1 MPQPNILI
9 VMTDHQ
15 RADTVLPEHPAI
27 TPNVARLAEDGVSF
41 TNAFCPSPH
50 CCPSRATFFSGLYPS
65 RHGVW
70 NNVCNRQAL
79 NTGLNPGVRLW
90 SEDLAEAGYDLHFS
104 GKWHVSIEESP
115 KDRGWTEHFV
125 SGAKGDLH
133 GVRWDH
139 YRELA
144 ARPDATERGEG
155 EILRP
160 GYGTYRLYGTAN
172 TPDQHDERATQLA
185 IDLLPQLAQG
195 DHPWGLFVGLIGP
208 HDPYIVPQKYLDMY
222 DIDDVPLP
230 FNYSDELADKP
241 RIYQRMRE
249 MRFGQ
254 LSPREVREGIRHFWA
269 YCTYLDDL
277 FGQILAALDAAGQA
291 ENTLV
296 LYVSDHG
303 DYCGEHG
310 LFAKGIP
317 CFKGAYH
324 VPAIIRWPSG
334 LRNPGRRV
342 NAFVSLADF
351 APTFMELAGLPLNRH
366 FTGASLVPFL
376 QDKDVAFAGAVGDRP
391 EPDDNNAV
399 AGLQT
404 EPPADK
410 ITWRDA
416 IHTQCNGV
424 ELYYTQ
430 RSVMTRDLK
439 YIFNGFDQD
448 ELYDLRN
455 DPHEMRNVSDDPAY
469 AEVKREMCGRM
480 WRFAYEEDDTA
491 INPYI
496 TVGLAPYGPAE
507 AFRQTQEAL

>member
-27 TPNVARLAEDGVSF
+27 TPNVVRLAEDGVSF
-41 TNAFCPSPH
+41 TNAYCPSPH

-104 GKWHVSIEESP
+104 GKWHVSVEESP

-125 SGAKGDLH
+125 SGAKGDYH
-133 GVRWDH
+133 GARWDH

-144 ARPDATERGEG
+144 AQPEATKRGEG
-155 EILRP
+155 EILRL
-160 GYGTYRLYGTAN
+160 GYGTYRLYETADN
-172 TPDQHDERATQLA
+172 PGQHDERATQHAL
-185 IDLLPQLAQG
+185 DLLPQLAQRNT
-195 DHPWGLFVGLIGP
+195 PWGLFVGLIGP
-208 HDPYIVPQKYLDMY
+208 HDPYVVPQKYLDMY
-222 DIDDVPLP
+222 DLSDVPLP
-230 FNYSDELADKP
+230 YSYGDELADKP

-277 FGQILAALDAAGQA
+277 FGKILTTLDATEQA

-296 LYVSDHG
+296 LYVADHG

-317 CFKGAYH
+317 CFHGAYH
-324 VPAIIRWPSG
+324 VPVVIRWPAG
-334 LRNPGRRV
+334 VRNPGRRV
-342 NAFVSLADF
+342 DALVSLADF
-351 APTFMELAGLPLNRH
+351 APTFIELAGMHVDRH
-366 FTGASLVPFL
+366 FAGASLVPFL
-376 QDKDVAFAGAVGDRP
+376 RDEK
-391 EPDDNNAV
+391 
-399 AGLQT
+399 
-404 EPPADK
+404 PPA
-410 ITWRDA
+410 WRDA

-430 RSVMTRDLK
+430 RSVMMRDFK
-439 YIFNGFDQD
+439 YVFNGFDRD
-448 ELYDLRN
+448 ELYDLRV

-469 AEVKREMCGRM
+469 ANVKRELCGRM

-507 AFRQTQEAL
+507 AFGTAPELQ

>member
-27 TPNVARLAEDGVSF
+27 TPNVARLAEEGVTF
-41 TNAFCPSPH
+41 TNTFCPSPH

-70 NNVCNRQAL
+70 NNICNRQAL
-79 NTGLNPGVRLW
+79 STGLNDGVRLW
-90 SEDLAEAGYDLHFS
+90 SEDLADAGYQLHFS
-104 GKWHVSIEESP
+104 GKWHVSVEESP
-115 KDRGWTEHFV
+115 EDRGWTEYFV
-125 SGAKGDLH
+125 SGAKGDHH

-144 ARPDATERGEG
+144 TQPDATVCGEG

-160 GYGTYRLYGTAN
+160 GYGTYRLYGTGDKAN
-172 TPDQHDERATQLA
+172 LHDETA
-185 IDLLPQLAQG
+185 IQHALDLLPQLSQS
-195 DHPWGLFVGLIGP
+195 DDPWCLYVGLIGP
-208 HDPYIVPQKYLDMY
+208 HDPYVVPQKYLDMY
-222 DIDDVPLP
+222 DLDDISLP
-230 FNYSDELADKP
+230 VNYADSLADKP
-241 RIYQRMRE
+241 RVYRRMRE

-269 YCTYLDDL
+269 YCTYLDNL
-277 FGQILAALDAAGQA
+277 FGQILTALEASGQV

-296 LYVSDHG
+296 LYTSDHG
-303 DYCGEHG
+303 DYAGEHG

-317 CFKGAYH
+317 CFRGAYH
-324 VPAIIRWPSG
+324 VPAVIRWPTG

-342 NAFVSLADF
+342 DAFVSLADF
-351 APTFMELAGLPLNRH
+351 APTFVELAEQPLNRH

-376 QDKDVAFAGAVGDRP
+376 QNK
-391 EPDDNNAV
+391 AV

-404 EPPADK
+404 EPQTGAVGDRPEQG
-410 ITWRDA
+410 INNWRDA

-430 RSVMTRDLK
+430 RSVMTRDFK
-439 YIFNGFDQD
+439 YVFNGFDMD
-448 ELYDLRN
+448 ELYDLRA
-455 DPHEMRNVSDDPAY
+455 DPHEMRNVADDPAY

-480 WRFAYEEDDTA
+480 WRFAYEEDDAA

-507 AFRQTQEAL
+507 AFR